1 MKWSNKVL
9 AAYASQSNS
18 MFSCFDAD
26 RMPFAM
32 PAMGMCMSATAA
44 SASAI
49 NTKTGVLT
57 PFFSFVVVLFVVS
70 LLLVGLVII
79 LSLLLTCLTGL
90 IRLESLVRQIE
101 KTATRNAQGD

>member
-1 MKWSNKVL
+1 MKWSDKVL
-9 AAYASQSNS
+9 TAYASQSNS
-18 MFSCFDAD
+18 MFSCFDAK
-26 RMPFAM
+26 RMSFAM
-32 PAMGMCMSATAA
+32 PAMGMCMSAAAA
-44 SASAI
+44 SASVI

-57 PFFSFVVVLFVVS
+57 PVSSFVVVLFFVS

-90 IRLESLVRQIE
+90 MRLKSLVRQIE